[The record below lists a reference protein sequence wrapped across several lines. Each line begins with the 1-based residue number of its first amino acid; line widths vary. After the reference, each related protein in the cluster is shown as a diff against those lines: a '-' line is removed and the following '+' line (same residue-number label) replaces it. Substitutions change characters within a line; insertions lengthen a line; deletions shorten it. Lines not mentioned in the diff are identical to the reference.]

1 VLLPQGR
8 LAGYVIHTP
17 EGLTSDEKDR
27 ARDMGP
33 AQGVLAASPARLL
46 AAGGFNL
53 LQQTDVTTE
62 FRSMLA
68 AIRQLRSSSEPEL
81 RLEEGDEVFEE
92 AQERKRLTLQCVD
105 DGLLVR
111 SLWVAERVD
120 PVRSQ
125 QSE

>member
-1 VLLPQGR
+1 
-8 LAGYVIHTP
+8 
-17 EGLTSDEKDR
+17 
-27 ARDMGP
+27 
-33 AQGVLAASPARLL
+33 
-46 AAGGFNL
+46 
-53 LQQTDVTTE
+53 
-62 FRSMLA
+62 MLA